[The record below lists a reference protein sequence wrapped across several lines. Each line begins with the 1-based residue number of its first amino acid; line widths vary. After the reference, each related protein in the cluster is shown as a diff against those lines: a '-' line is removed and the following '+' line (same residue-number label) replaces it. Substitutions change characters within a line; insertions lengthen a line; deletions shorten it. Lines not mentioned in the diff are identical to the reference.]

1 MSGIEPG
8 VLQDDRHVRFEY
20 RGVVGIAR
28 DRRRVVE
35 IVETQMQR
43 PACGNGEAIRAD
55 GIAISEKN
63 CDRHMCVTIACA
75 VSCETSARCENELS
89 EGIYPSAMAR
99 SRPCPRSVIFSIE
112 VGNADGPNFVA
123 RGGNFSWV
131 SCLSVVGG

>member
-28 DRRRVVE
+28 DRRGVVE

-43 PACGNGEAIRAD
+43 PACGNGQAIRAD

-63 CDRHMCVTIACA
+63 CDRHMCVTIACVEDA
-75 VSCETSARCENELS
+75 SGLVRDER
-89 EGIYPSAMAR
+89 AMR
-99 SRPCPRSVIFSIE
+99 K
-112 VGNADGPNFVA
+112 
-123 RGGNFSWV
+123 
-131 SCLSVVGG
+131 